1 MKKLYIL
8 FGFLLFS
15 LAGLTQ
21 DLTIYKFEDDKSPV
35 IDGEVDA
42 VWDLITPVEI
52 AFEPTDDFGDV
63 SLDESWF
70 KMGWNTDTLFVL
82 MRRADDDFANQWET
96 GLADWQSDRDE
107 IFFDVFTD
115 TLADGRG
122 ASDAQVGASY
132 GHYQFTSMWI
142 QDATEWVGNPNQWYH
157 NAPFKFGYM
166 FDSED
171 SYYSEYAFP
180 FTSLTIDQTLRPTG
194 DATFEGGDGVIFG
207 LQVAIIDVDMA
218 DNPTDETFRKFIK
231 WVDEGGWED
240 MDQAGKVL
248 MSASPVSSIKE
259 KTVGMGP
266 VVYPNPASDH
276 IIIGDITNT
285 VNLEVYDML
294 GQLVMMRSNV
304 SSGARINIATLNRGI
319 YYIRLGNKEV
329 VKFVKE

>member
-1 MKKLYIL
+1 MKKLSFFIGL
-8 FGFLLFS
+8 LLFS
-15 LAGLTQ
+15 LTGLTQ
-21 DLTIYKFEDDKSPV
+21 DLTIQKFEEGKSPV
-35 IDGEVDA
+35 IDGTVDE
-42 VWDLITPVEI
+42 VWDLVAAVDL
-52 AFEPTDDFGDV
+52 AFEPTNDYGDV
-63 SLDESWF
+63 SLDETWF
-70 KMGWNTDTLFVL
+70 KMGWNTDTLFLL

-96 GLADWQSDRDE
+96 GLEDWKSDRDE

-122 ASDAQVGASY
+122 ASDAQQGASY
-132 GHYQFTSMWI
+132 GHYQFTSIWV

-157 NAPFKFGYM
+157 NAPFKFGYV

-207 LQVAIIDVDMA
+207 LQVSIGDVDMA
-218 DNPTDETFRKFIK
+218 DSPTDETFRKWIT
-231 WVDEGGWED
+231 WVDEGGWDD

-248 MSASPVSSIKE
+248 MSATPVSSIKE

-276 IIIGDITNT
+276 IIISDITNT

-294 GQLVMMRSNV
+294 GQLVLMRSNV
-304 SSGARINIATLNRGI
+304 SSGARINIVTLNQWDILYQAGQ
-319 YYIRLGNKEV
+319 
-329 VKFVKE
+329 

>member
-21 DLTIYKFEDDKSPV
+21 DLTIYKFDDTNPV
-35 IDGEVDA
+35 IDGDVDA
-42 VWDLITPVEI
+42 VWDLISPVEI

-70 KMGWNTDTLFVL
+70 KMGWNTDTIFVL

-132 GHYQFTSMWI
+132 GHYQFTSIWV
-142 QDATEWVGNPNQWYH
+142 QDATEWVGNPTQWYH
-157 NAPFKFGYM
+157 NAPFTFGYV

-180 FTSLTIDQTLRPTG
+180 FTSLTIDQSLRPTG

-207 LQVAIIDVDMA
+207 LQVSIADVDMV
-218 DNPTDETFRKFIK
+218 DSPTDETYRKWIK

-240 MDQAGKVL
+240 MDQAGQVL
-248 MSASPVSSIKE
+248 MSASPASSIKE
-259 KTVGMGP
+259 KTVGMGL

-276 IIIGDITNT
+276 IIIGDITTT

-304 SSGARINIATLNRGI
+304 SSGARINIATLNSGI
-319 YYIRLGNKEV
+319 YYIMLGNKEV